1 MPSSSSHLVVV
12 RDDVGGLDDLRPL
25 ELDDANRGIGDNDV
39 GGAEPRLVLRLLE
52 VEVLLLD
59 ALVVVEEVVV
69 EEEVA
74 MARASATLA
83 SCQFGNSSATK
94 CRKRSR

>member
-1 MPSSSSHLVVV
+1 MSLKTN
-12 RDDVGGLDDLRPL
+12 LDDLRPL

-52 VEVLLLD
+52 DDVLLLD

-74 MARASATLA
+74 MARASATLKHGTE
-83 SCQFGNSSATK
+83 FRVLT
-94 CRKRSR
+94 